1 MDFVP
6 VHFAVD
12 DYALWRYDGTALYE
26 YPNNDVGRSEWGS
39 CNFMHSRGEV
49 RSFLQSAANYWLEE
63 FHFDGIRMDA
73 ISNLIYWQG
82 NPARGEN
89 KSAVQFLQDMNRGL
103 KKRHPSAMLI
113 AEDSTARP
121 KITAPVLE
129 GGLGFDYK
137 WDMGW
142 MNDTLSYFQ
151 SSPQQRRERYHKLTF
166 SMQYYYQENYLLP
179 FSHDESVHGKATI
192 LQKMNGGYEGKFP
205 QARALY
211 LYMYAHPGK
220 KLNFMGNEF
229 GQLREWDEKREQD
242 WDILRYPNHDAF
254 HRFMRDL
261 NQIYE
266 EYPALSE
273 KDYEREGFQWLDCHQ
288 EERCIYAFKRQ
299 AGDQKI
305 LAIFNF
311 SDETQE
317 HYTLAVSDI
326 QKLKLLIS
334 SNRDIYGGTE
344 ILPAQEI
351 PVDCGQAEFSLPPF
365 SGAYYLMLSLGI

>member
-1 MDFVP
+1 
-6 VHFAVD
+6 
-12 DYALWRYDGTALYE
+12 
-26 YPNNDVGRSEWGS
+26 
-39 CNFMHSRGEV
+39 
-49 RSFLQSAANYWLEE
+49 
-63 FHFDGIRMDA
+63 
-73 ISNLIYWQG
+73 
-82 NPARGEN
+82 
-89 KSAVQFLQDMNRGL
+89 
-103 KKRHPSAMLI
+103 MLM
-113 AEDSTARP
+113 AEDSTDFP
-121 KITAPVLE
+121 KVTAPTAYD
-129 GGLGFDYK
+129 GLGFDYK

-205 QARALY
+205 QARVLY

>member
-1 MDFVP
+1 
-6 VHFAVD
+6 
-12 DYALWRYDGTALYE
+12 
-26 YPNNDVGRSEWGS
+26 
-39 CNFMHSRGEV
+39 
-49 RSFLQSAANYWLEE
+49 
-63 FHFDGIRMDA
+63 
-73 ISNLIYWQG
+73 
-82 NPARGEN
+82 
-89 KSAVQFLQDMNRGL
+89 
-103 KKRHPSAMLI
+103 
-113 AEDSTARP
+113 
-121 KITAPVLE
+121 
-129 GGLGFDYK
+129 
-137 WDMGW
+137 
-142 MNDTLSYFQ
+142 
-151 SSPQQRRERYHKLTF
+151 
-166 SMQYYYQENYLLP
+166 
-179 FSHDESVHGKATI
+179 
-192 LQKMNGGYEGKFP
+192 
-205 QARALY
+205 
-211 LYMYAHPGK
+211 MYAHPGK